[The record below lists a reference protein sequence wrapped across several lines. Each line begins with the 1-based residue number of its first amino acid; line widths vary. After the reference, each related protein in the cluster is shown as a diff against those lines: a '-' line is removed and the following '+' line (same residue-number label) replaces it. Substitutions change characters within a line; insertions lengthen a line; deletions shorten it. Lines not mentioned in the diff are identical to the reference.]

1 MSQFNDRSDIIQI
14 SCSTADM
21 SGLNTY
27 TASGAVLPFN
37 PRDLMVPEPIY
48 ETRIAKKETPVQQQ
62 PDDTVT
68 TMKLLDYDPNKPLID
83 ADQASEEQR
92 IMTHLTLEANAR
104 LALFMKGCRDFR
116 ENELTTTSVTELTNM
131 LIDLHF
137 SGRAPL
143 DSTSQHL
150 MTMKLVLR
158 AALERLVSRDQPS
171 EPESD
176 VTVI

>member
-27 TASGAVLPFN
+27 TASGAALPLN
-37 PRDLMVPEPIY
+37 PRDLMVSEPIH
-48 ETRIAKKETPVQQQ
+48 ETRITKKETLVKQQ

-92 IMTHLTLEANAR
+92 IVAHLTLEANAR

-116 ENELTTTSVTELTNM
+116 ENELTTASVTELTNI

-137 SGRAPL
+137 SGRTPL
-143 DSTSQHL
+143 DSTSRHL

-158 AALERLVSRDQPS
+158 AALERLVSRDQP
-171 EPESD
+171 PESD

>member
-27 TASGAVLPFN
+27 TASGAALPLN
-37 PRDLMVPEPIY
+37 PRDLMVSEPIH
-48 ETRIAKKETPVQQQ
+48 ETRITKKETLVEQQ

-92 IMTHLTLEANAR
+92 IMAHLTLEANAR

-116 ENELTTTSVTELTNM
+116 ENELTTASVTELTNI

-137 SGRAPL
+137 SGRTPL
-143 DSTSQHL
+143 DSTSRHL

-158 AALERLVSRDQPS
+158 AALERLVSRDQS
-171 EPESD
+171 PESD

>member
-27 TASGAVLPFN
+27 TASGAVLPLN
-37 PRDLMVPEPIY
+37 PRDLMVSEPIH
-48 ETRIAKKETPVQQQ
+48 ETRITKKETLVKQQ

-92 IMTHLTLEANAR
+92 IVAHLTLEANAR

-116 ENELTTTSVTELTNM
+116 ENELTTASVTELTNI

-137 SGRAPL
+137 SGRTPL
-143 DSTSQHL
+143 DSTSRHL

-158 AALERLVSRDQPS
+158 AALERLVSRDQP
-171 EPESD
+171 PESD